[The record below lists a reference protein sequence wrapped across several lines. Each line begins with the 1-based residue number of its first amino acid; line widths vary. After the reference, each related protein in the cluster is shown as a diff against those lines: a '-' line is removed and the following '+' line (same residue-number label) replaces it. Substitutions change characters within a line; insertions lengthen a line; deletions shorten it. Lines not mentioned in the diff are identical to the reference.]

1 MVFTSLV
8 AIIWSLLLS
17 CSYIPFLLLLLI
29 AIFIFVSIYISKNES
44 KISKID
50 KKTCVLS
57 VFIIWIILIIMGT
70 IPLYI
75 IFPDEKIRDVFFLAI
90 SLSTT
95 SGIWTNILYTDI
107 PEFLIWQA
115 ILQWTGGL
123 CTILVGSFFVEMILR
138 KKSISNDFFSIENI
152 KIIFL
157 LYLSITIIFTVLFK
171 FLSLSWDDALRM
183 SMALISTSNGYSL
196 NGNVIVESN
205 FMIKIVM
212 IFAMMFGSLSINL
225 HYKSFAHGVSSY
237 FKNKNMKY
245 AFTFLLGITLFIST
259 CILNNIKIPFIEKF
273 VDTCFLIV
281 SFISTTGLIPN
292 HFYDYQV
299 LGNMILFL
307 GILSLI
313 GGSVSSTTGG
323 LKPTRIIYIYKYIS
337 IELFRLGNPRK
348 IKAKEKQNSI
358 DETSQIFIF
367 CILYLISIPIL
378 SSILS
383 LYNINF
389 EEAFFIVIM
398 ALTNTGVGLIEIA
411 NINYYPNSIMEIIL
425 LSIVMLCGRIEIFLI
440 MILFSSF
447 FWKNN

>member
-1 MVFTSLV
+1 
-8 AIIWSLLLS
+8 
-17 CSYIPFLLLLLI
+17 
-29 AIFIFVSIYISKNES
+29 
-44 KISKID
+44 
-50 KKTCVLS
+50 
-57 VFIIWIILIIMGT
+57 
-70 IPLYI
+70 
-75 IFPDEKIRDVFFLAI
+75 
-90 SLSTT
+90 
-95 SGIWTNILYTDI
+95 
-107 PEFLIWQA
+107 
-115 ILQWTGGL
+115 
-123 CTILVGSFFVEMILR
+123 
-138 KKSISNDFFSIENI
+138 
-152 KIIFL
+152 
-157 LYLSITIIFTVLFK
+157 
-171 FLSLSWDDALRM
+171 M

-348 IKAKEKQNSI
+348 IKAKEKLNSI

-383 LYNINF
+383 LYDIKF

-398 ALTNTGVGLIEIA
+398 ALTNTGVGLIETA
-411 NINYYPNSIMEIIL
+411 NINYYPNSMMEIIL
-425 LSIVMLCGRIEIFLI
+425 LSIVMLCGRIEIFLV
-440 MILFSSF
+440 MILLSSF